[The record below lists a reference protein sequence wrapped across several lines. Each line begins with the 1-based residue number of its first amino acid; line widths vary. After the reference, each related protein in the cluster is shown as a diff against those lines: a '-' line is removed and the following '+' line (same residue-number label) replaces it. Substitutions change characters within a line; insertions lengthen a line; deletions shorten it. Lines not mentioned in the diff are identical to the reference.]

1 MNESFVMV
9 KAHAENGGSEYNIPV
24 NRVTSIVTYFS
35 EAISVNN
42 SSIFGGGASA
52 GSDEALRERIAES
65 YYNPSNGDNEEI
77 LQSIV
82 KGMQIFRLLWIY
94 LYFGLL

>member
-1 MNESFVMV
+1 M
-9 KAHAENGGSEYNIPV
+9 

-52 GSDEALRERIAES
+52 ESDEALRERIAES
-65 YYNPSNGDNEEI
+65 YYNPSMVITRNITDE
-77 LQSIV
+77 LP
-82 KGMQIFRLLWIY
+82 
-94 LYFGLL
+94 